1 MPGRGHSSGI
11 AALGRIREMNRLE
24 KNQLDF
30 INLRLGTFIHFNS
43 ATVQFHSSEIIDWE
57 FDHENGDEPRL
68 YPFDEKDWNPG
79 ELDCGQWAAVAK
91 SAGCRFA
98 ALTTKHHEGFALW
111 PTVYSEHCVR
121 NAACKRD
128 VVREF
133 LEAFRREGIAAGLY
147 FSILD
152 LTAGIG
158 RNACTAEHRKLIQG
172 QIRELLT
179 QYGEIPFLIVD
190 GWNAPWGGPSYD
202 MLPFDELDSLVK
214 SLQPDC
220 LFMNIGCSEGI
231 RGTDVVFYE
240 NAAGQEA
247 EDDFSGPGVSC
258 NKLTRTWFWRKED
271 PVTPPADTQWARQKM
286 DEYFPRNINFML
298 NISPNPMGK
307 VDANLAEAFRA
318 VGNCAALPAP
328 LTQLPDGWLRRQ
340 D

>member
-1 MPGRGHSSGI
+1 
-11 AALGRIREMNRLE
+11 MNRLE
-24 KNQLDF
+24 KNQLNF

-111 PTVYSEHCVR
+111 PTAYSEHCVR

-158 RNACTAEHRKLIQG
+158 RNACTAEHKKLIQG

-247 EDDFSGPGVSC
+247 EGDFSGPGVSC

-271 PVTPPADTQWARQKM
+271 PVTPSADAQWARQKM
-286 DEYFPRNINFML
+286 DGYFPRNINFML

-328 LTQLPDGWLRRQ
+328 LTQLPDGWLKRQ

>member
-1 MPGRGHSSGI
+1 
-11 AALGRIREMNRLE
+11 MNRLE

-111 PTVYSEHCVR
+111 PTAYSEHCVR

-158 RNACTAEHRKLIQG
+158 RNACTAEHKKLIKG
-172 QIRELLT
+172 QIRELLE
-179 QYGEIPFLIVD
+179 Q
-190 GWNAPWGGPSYD
+190 
-202 MLPFDELDSLVK
+202 
-214 SLQPDC
+214 
-220 LFMNIGCSEGI
+220 
-231 RGTDVVFYE
+231 
-240 NAAGQEA
+240 
-247 EDDFSGPGVSC
+247 
-258 NKLTRTWFWRKED
+258 
-271 PVTPPADTQWARQKM
+271 
-286 DEYFPRNINFML
+286 
-298 NISPNPMGK
+298 
-307 VDANLAEAFRA
+307 
-318 VGNCAALPAP
+318 
-328 LTQLPDGWLRRQ
+328 
-340 D
+340 